1 MAELQYL
8 KNDVWIIAYVV
19 INGEPWFRALDIS
32 KILGYIDSGSMMLS
46 CHVSSHDRISLDDVY
61 NRSSPFINTS
71 GLTKIMHHSTK
82 KNKFALN
89 AWLVKKE
96 LPKLIKTDDQLNDEG
111 NDDQPNDDIVEIKP
125 FELDEATYRRNRVI
139 DIDDERSLQIAVV
152 KFIRRRYPNMKII
165 DSGGKQVFTDEKT
178 NKVIF
183 DDRLERWELGYEKGC
198 CDLQIQN
205 AHREYRGLCIEL
217 KSPKGFGEL
226 MPHQREWLSGMN
238 DDGYKILVSNDMFEI
253 VEFLFQYNQGIIY
266 KN

>member
-1 MAELQYL
+1 MAR
-8 KNDVWIIAYVV
+8 KNSII
-19 INGEPWFRALDIS
+19 
-32 KILGYIDSGSMMLS
+32 K
-46 CHVSSHDRISLDDVY
+46 C
-61 NRSSPFINTS
+61 
-71 GLTKIMHHSTK
+71 
-82 KNKFALN
+82 
-89 AWLVKKE
+89 
-96 LPKLIKTDDQLNDEG
+96 
-111 NDDQPNDDIVEIKP
+111 DDQPDDEDNDDNELDDIVEIKP
-125 FELDEATYRRNRVI
+125 FELDEATYRRNHVI
-139 DIDDERSLQIAVV
+139 DIDDERSLHIAVV
-152 KFIRRRYPNMKII
+152 KFIRRRYPKMKII

-178 NKVIF
+178 NKVIV